1 MELNGVVVT
10 ALRGL
15 SSSFCLLPMKLEQF
29 VQLKF
34 IWSRKFKSDIEL
46 PWLIFMKLLAKWD
59 PLAAFKCK
67 SLLAMLGLAMF
78 PLPKMCVHLML
89 IND

>member
-1 MELNGVVVT
+1 MELNRVVVT
-10 ALRGL
+10 ALRVL

-46 PWLIFMKLLAKWD
+46 PWLIFMKFLAKWD

-67 SLLAMLGLAMF
+67 SLLAMLGLAMY